1 MISTFGEILE
11 NQIISFFVLFLV
23 GLLSSLLNINAGGG
37 STLTLPTLIFLGL
50 DTATANGTNRLGI
63 LVQNTSAIYSYKK
76 ENYSDYK
83 TSLKLSLVAIPG
95 AIFGAFYAIEINDII
110 FKTIL
115 SVVLLLVIATL
126 FIPRKK
132 NQVYFTEKI
141 SIWVYISLFFAGFY
155 GGVVQ
160 AGIGFLLM
168 SILYNIQKME
178 LVHVNM
184 HKVFI
189 VFVYTIPVIAIF
201 IFSGKINW
209 FLGLALASGTAIGA
223 KIAVKLQVR
232 KGEKIIKPVLVIVL
246 FIMAAKLA
254 NLI

>member
-1 MISTFGEILE
+1 ME
-11 NQIISFFVLFLV
+11 NQIFSFFVLFLV

-37 STLTLPTLIFLGL
+37 STLTLPALIFLGL

-63 LVQNTSAIYSYKK
+63 LIQNTSAIYSYKK
-76 ENYSDYK
+76 ENYSDFK
-83 TSLKLSLVAIPG
+83 TSIKLSLVAIPG
-95 AIFGAFYAIEINDII
+95 AIFGAFYAIEINDKVY
-110 FKTIL
+110 KTIL
-115 SVVLLLVIATL
+115 SVVLLFVIVSL

-132 NQVYFTEKI
+132 IQVNFTEKI

-155 GGVVQ
+155 AGVVQ

-168 SILYNIQKME
+168 TILYNIQKME
-178 LVHVNM
+178 IVHVNM

-189 VFVYTIPVIAIF
+189 VVVYTIPVIAIF

-223 KIAVKLQVR
+223 RTAVKLQVS
-232 KGEKIIKPVLVIVL
+232 KGEKIIKPILIIVL
-246 FIMAAKLA
+246 LIMAAKLV